1 MADIITLKSKFLRNV
16 FDQNTYVLLNGN
28 DAVVID
34 AGADVEDVAK
44 AVKGKKLQAV
54 LLTHIHIDHIW
65 NLEQYVE
72 NFGCDVYV
80 CAGEEHRF
88 VDINLNAS
96 FVVRQQITKN
106 IDQKFIKYYAKKLK
120 IGSFNFEIFFTPG
133 HTSDGVCILWNK
145 DLFTGDT
152 VFVDGIGRTDLPDSN
167 AFEMVNSLKQILNI
181 DFSEAFPGHYEPANK
196 EKINKTINYY
206 L

>member
-1 MADIITLKSKFLRNV
+1 MADIITLKSKFLRNI

-34 AGADVEDVAK
+34 AGADVEDVAE

-54 LLTHIHIDHIW
+54 FLTHIHIDHIW

-72 NFGCDVYV
+72 KFGCDVYV
-80 CAGEEHRF
+80 CAGEESRF
-88 VDINLNAS
+88 IDINLNAS
-96 FVVRQQITKN
+96 FVVRQQIIKN

-145 DLFTGDT
+145 NLFTGDT
-152 VFVDGIGRTDLPDSN
+152 VFVDGIGRTDLQDSN

-181 DFSEAFPGHYEPANK
+181 DFSEAFPGHYEPASK